1 VNDLSHRV
9 LFPVREEKERK
20 ERNLEGVS
28 RRLIGRVLN
37 GEEGEWSGR
46 N

>member
-1 VNDLSHRV
+1 MNDLSHRV

-28 RRLIGRVLN
+28 RRLIGMVWS
-37 GEEGEWSGR
+37 GERGEWNER